1 MQKET
6 TIYYFLAKMTL
17 YNLCIAKSYPFR
29 NEKCFRPFKFWNR
42 VEQLTITLIEINQNK
57 TALNE
62 HELY

>member
-1 MQKET
+1 
-6 TIYYFLAKMTL
+6 MTL